1 MNQENLVPIDMKL
14 NIEGIIIKD
23 QFLWEASTIDSDAM
37 RAFGLQI
44 LSERLGRTNFFL
56 LSDDSKR
63 NFSQAVTEI
72 ISYNINLYNKLNLNE
87 IIGSIN
93 AKNQTGNLINNQI
106 DASKLQKL
114 WGLKP
119 IVEVN
124 IRLHKDDGELLED
137 FFYWDLTWNLNSPE
151 EFSQQYWQE
160 FSLGKI
166 HEKQI
171 SFAIRKQIFD
181 HLKQISLMKKYNL
194 LKTLGIPVNDQMKQ
208 ESNKKLAKINEMNTG
223 GSSENSENEMY
234 IPQ

>member
-23 QFLWEASTIDSDAM
+23 QFLWEASIIDSDAM

-44 LSERLGRTNFFL
+44 LSERLGRTNFSL

-194 LKTLGIPVNDQMKQ
+194 LKTLRIPVNDQMKQ

>member
-44 LSERLGRTNFFL
+44 LSERLGRTNFSL
-56 LSDDSKR
+56 LSDDLKR